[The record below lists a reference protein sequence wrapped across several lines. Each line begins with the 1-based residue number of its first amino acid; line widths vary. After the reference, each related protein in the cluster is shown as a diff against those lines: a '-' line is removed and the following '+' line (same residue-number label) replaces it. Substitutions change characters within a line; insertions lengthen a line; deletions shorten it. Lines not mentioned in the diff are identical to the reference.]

1 MGQGER
7 AIGRVVCVS
16 GSQIVAIL
24 DDGDGP
30 EEAAGRL
37 QKGAIVKVAMPDS
50 AVFGV
55 VSGLSVPVPSRDRA
69 QPEIRLAELDL
80 LGEVRAEGER
90 TRFRRG
96 ISAYPALGD
105 RVLAASGPD
114 LAAILRRPEAAA
126 VAIGTMQQDPTRP
139 VFVAPDDLL
148 GKHFAVLGTTGSGK
162 SCCVTLLL
170 RGILDQHPNAHIVL
184 LDPHNEYGAAFGDRA
199 EALEPE
205 TLQLPYWLLSGAEIA
220 KVVAGQA
227 DNAQLAEAASSLLT
241 ELIPLAKRA
250 FRRDG
255 GEGVNLTVNTPVPY
269 RLSDVDRMLDD
280 AMGRLDRPESL
291 APYRW
296 LKARLAVLTA
306 DPRYAF
312 MFAGIAVQDNM
323 ARIISRI
330 FRVPVAG
337 RPITILDLSA
347 VPSEILD
354 IVASVLLRMAFDL
367 ALWSRGAQPI
377 LVVCEEA
384 HRYAP
389 ADKRLGFEPGST
401 HDVSLDE
408 LSHVGVVPRGL
419 LALASQAGLAG
430 VIGAGEVEGDPA
442 QAGQVARGP
451 ALADAAVV
459 LAEDDVQDPV
469 QAVLDPPVVPD
480 GPAEPDGIGL
490 GAGQE
495 VADLARGREAAP
507 AVAADGLDRE
517 HGPHVRPVPQARQGV
532 ELAADEHAPAR
543 QAAVAGVGAVVRR
556 QVVGRAAG
564 EAPLVE
570 PGARRGGELLLVG
583 LEADQVVG
591 VPGADLAG
599 DPLLAEAG
607 VQGDQAARQ
616 VEPVEQRRHGGA
628 LARAG
633 RHGRLAERDPVPGGV
648 GADQLQ
654 RAPALPAV
662 AGVPQGLA
670 VDRDLPRPVRLGLVR
685 REDRADPG
693 EEDAL
698 ERVRVDQ
705 HEDAAEGVV
714 RGDAVRQGEEAPE
727 PGLLAAAAVGHV
739 LEALGLTEHRADGDD
754 QDVDQPVLDP
764 ARVARVLDGS
774 ESGDQ
779 GVEHGLPRCRERP
792 SV

>member
-30 EEAAGRL
+30 GEAAGRL

-55 VSGLSVPVPSRDRA
+55 VSGLSVPIPSRDRA

-199 EALEPE
+199 EALGPE

-389 ADKRLGFEPGST
+389 ADKRLGFEPT
-401 HDVSLDE
+401 KE
-408 LSHVGVVPRGL
+408 
-419 LALASQAGLAG
+419 ALARIAKEGRKYGLSSVHGQPAPLRARHRHPVAVQHRVRVPDDQPQGPG
-430 VIGAGEVEGDPA
+430 VRPRHRHRQRLRPA
-442 QAGQVARGP
+442 RLP
-451 ALADAAVV
+451 ALARRRRGDRGRPGGGGADA
-459 LAEDDVQDPV
+459 
-469 QAVLDPPVVPD
+469 
-480 GPAEPDGIGL
+480 GPARRAAARGAAAQRQRLLLPGLAQRVAGRSLHRRRRAALARPDPLTRRRVDVRSRIVLPVTGDRRR
-490 GAGQE
+490 GAPRERRRQPRA
-495 VADLARGREAAP
+495 ADLARRDHHGTHRAGHSRGTRSGGTASSPSRHDPAP
-507 AVAADGLDRE
+507 R
-517 HGPHVRPVPQARQGV
+517 
-532 ELAADEHAPAR
+532 PAR
-543 QAAVAGVGAVVRR
+543 G
-556 QVVGRAAG
+556 
-564 EAPLVE
+564 
-570 PGARRGGELLLVG
+570 
-583 LEADQVVG
+583 
-591 VPGADLAG
+591 
-599 DPLLAEAG
+599 
-607 VQGDQAARQ
+607 
-616 VEPVEQRRHGGA
+616 RRHRRHVVIENAPPTRPAIPRGA
-628 LARAG
+628 
-633 RHGRLAERDPVPGGV
+633 
-648 GADQLQ
+648 
-654 RAPALPAV
+654 
-662 AGVPQGLA
+662 
-670 VDRDLPRPVRLGLVR
+670 
-685 REDRADPG
+685 
-693 EEDAL
+693 
-698 ERVRVDQ
+698 
-705 HEDAAEGVV
+705 
-714 RGDAVRQGEEAPE
+714 
-727 PGLLAAAAVGHV
+727 
-739 LEALGLTEHRADGDD
+739 
-754 QDVDQPVLDP
+754 
-764 ARVARVLDGS
+764 S
-774 ESGDQ
+774 
-779 GVEHGLPRCRERP
+779 
-792 SV
+792 

>member
-199 EALEPE
+199 EALGPE

-255 GEGVNLTVNTPVPY
+255 GEGVSLTVNTPVPY

-291 APYRW
+291 AALP
-296 LKARLAVLTA
+296 LAEGPARRA
-306 DPRYAF
+306 DRRPALRLHVRRHRRAGQHGADHLPHLPRA
-312 MFAGIAVQDNM
+312 
-323 ARIISRI
+323 ARRPADHHPRPLPCRSR
-330 FRVPVAG
+330 A
-337 RPITILDLSA
+337 
-347 VPSEILD
+347 ILD

-367 ALWSRGAQPI
+367 ALVEWAPCRSCWS
-377 LVVCEEA
+377 
-384 HRYAP
+384 
-389 ADKRLGFEPGST
+389 
-401 HDVSLDE
+401 
-408 LSHVGVVPRGL
+408 
-419 LALASQAGLAG
+419 
-430 VIGAGEVEGDPA
+430 
-442 QAGQVARGP
+442 ARRRT
-451 ALADAAVV
+451 ATRRR
-459 LAEDDVQDPV
+459 
-469 QAVLDPPVVPD
+469 
-480 GPAEPDGIGL
+480 
-490 GAGQE
+490 
-495 VADLARGREAAP
+495 RGRASTTKE
-507 AVAADGLDRE
+507 
-517 HGPHVRPVPQARQGV
+517 
-532 ELAADEHAPAR
+532 
-543 QAAVAGVGAVVRR
+543 
-556 QVVGRAAG
+556 
-564 EAPLVE
+564 
-570 PGARRGGELLLVG
+570 
-583 LEADQVVG
+583 
-591 VPGADLAG
+591 
-599 DPLLAEAG
+599 
-607 VQGDQAARQ
+607 
-616 VEPVEQRRHGGA
+616 A
-628 LARAG
+628 LARIAKEG
-633 RHGRLAERDPVPGGV
+633 RKYGLSLCIVSQRPSELDIGPV
-648 GADQLQ
+648 
-654 RAPALPAV
+654 AV
-662 AGVPQGLA
+662 Q
-670 VDRDLPRPVRLGLVR
+670 
-685 REDRADPG
+685 
-693 EEDAL
+693 
-698 ERVRVDQ
+698 
-705 HEDAAEGVV
+705 
-714 RGDAVRQGEEAPE
+714 
-727 PGLLAAAAVGHV
+727 
-739 LEALGLTEHRADGDD
+739 HRAAFG
-754 QDVDQPVLDP
+754 
-764 ARVARVLDGS
+764 
-774 ESGDQ
+774 
-779 GVEHGLPRCRERP
+779 
-792 SV
+792 

>member
-30 EEAAGRL
+30 GEAAGRL

-199 EALEPE
+199 EALGPE

-389 ADKRLGFEPGST
+389 ADKGLGFEPT
-401 HDVSLDE
+401 KE
-408 LSHVGVVPRGL
+408 
-419 LALASQAGLAG
+419 
-430 VIGAGEVEGDPA
+430 
-442 QAGQVARGP
+442 
-451 ALADAAVV
+451 
-459 LAEDDVQDPV
+459 
-469 QAVLDPPVVPD
+469 
-480 GPAEPDGIGL
+480 
-490 GAGQE
+490 
-495 VADLARGREAAP
+495 
-507 AVAADGLDRE
+507 
-517 HGPHVRPVPQARQGV
+517 
-532 ELAADEHAPAR
+532 
-543 QAAVAGVGAVVRR
+543 
-556 QVVGRAAG
+556 
-564 EAPLVE
+564 
-570 PGARRGGELLLVG
+570 
-583 LEADQVVG
+583 
-591 VPGADLAG
+591 
-599 DPLLAEAG
+599 
-607 VQGDQAARQ
+607 
-616 VEPVEQRRHGGA
+616 A
-628 LARAG
+628 LARIAKEGRKYGLSLCMVSQRPSELDIGILSQCNTVFAFRMTSLKDQEFVRGIVTDNAYGLLDFLPSLGDAEAIVAG
-633 RHGRLAERDPVPGGV
+633 QAVAVPMRVRLAE
-648 GADQLQ
+648 
-654 RAPALPAV
+654 LPPEA
-662 AGVPQGLA
+662 Q
-670 VDRDLPRPVRLGLVR
+670 PRSASASFSQAWRS
-685 REDRADPG
+685 ES
-693 EEDAL
+693 
-698 ERVRVDQ
+698 
-705 HEDAAEGVV
+705 
-714 RGDAVRQGEEAPE
+714 QGEAFI
-727 PGLLAAAAVGHV
+727 ADVV
-739 LEALGLTEHRADGDD
+739 QRWRA
-754 QDVDQPVLDP
+754 QT
-764 ARVARVLDGS
+764 R
-774 ESGDQ
+774 
-779 GVEHGLPRCRERP
+779 
-792 SV
+792 